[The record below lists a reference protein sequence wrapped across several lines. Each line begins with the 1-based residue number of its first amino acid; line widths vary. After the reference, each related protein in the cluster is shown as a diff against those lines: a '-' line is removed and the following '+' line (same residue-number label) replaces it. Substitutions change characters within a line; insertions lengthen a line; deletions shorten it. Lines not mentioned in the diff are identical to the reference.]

1 MILNTRNSPSVMR
14 GGILL
19 ERDIS
24 LLGYLSTYSLNLVI
38 LACILSPNGFELN
51 EQDYTNSKNYDLEF
65 KAWDKL
71 ISLWKGWFSP
81 ADLMG
86 LSVILRARRTTD
98 TTVLIECHK
107 KFKATRYEQPI
118 DILLCMSFT
127 LGDNLLTGLSGLMT
141 QKFCEI
147 TQMDNKMICKMFSN
161 EHPDIYV
168 LHLINIVRK
177 AMNGFV
183 DEKKSPQEYIINYKE
198 VNEIIY
204 CIINCKQIYTINSNT
219 MLNLFEVLE
228 YGLMRKLIFA
238 SIRKQLIKIIPQ
250 LITDS
255 KYFIKKIHNHLEY
268 VSGVRLMKL
277 LIKNTELLYLV
288 KFNDPYLNRICM
300 DSEVRIDLER
310 FLRYSSHHMR
320 DNVFFIQDYNE
331 NNLYETSL
339 FSAINGIHDMSK
351 GEQRQ
356 MLIRF
361 FGFDNIDVLFEA
373 NPEFLSRAILALQKS
388 DEIEQ
393 KEIDS
398 IVDVFLHK
406 CIDQLHSIGIYYVGL
421 DTIISAISIAKNNKS
436 KWFLLEVCN
445 VLQRKIIN
453 THPRLFWN
461 IVFLYPKYIADL
473 IEIMPEIFT
482 GIRLEIYEAHIFEK
496 TVHYAC
502 FGKMI
507 DYIRVFKCLYQL
519 NYDGGENKEI
529 LPRGLMLLERTIK
542 QFGKFNEFRF
552 CELTIDQIEDL
563 IWYSNVTINEPM
575 AEQIKSDLKRYIED
589 HKYMKNSVSELLNL

>member
-1 MILNTRNSPSVMR
+1 M
-14 GGILL
+14 
-19 ERDIS
+19 
-24 LLGYLSTYSLNLVI
+24 
-38 LACILSPNGFELN
+38 
-51 EQDYTNSKNYDLEF
+51 
-65 KAWDKL
+65 
-71 ISLWKGWFSP
+71 
-81 ADLMG
+81 
-86 LSVILRARRTTD
+86 
-98 TTVLIECHK
+98 
-107 KFKATRYEQPI
+107 
-118 DILLCMSFT
+118 
-127 LGDNLLTGLSGLMT
+127 
-141 QKFCEI
+141 
-147 TQMDNKMICKMFSN
+147 
-161 EHPDIYV
+161 
-168 LHLINIVRK
+168 
-177 AMNGFV
+177 
-183 DEKKSPQEYIINYKE
+183 
-198 VNEIIY
+198 
-204 CIINCKQIYTINSNT
+204 
-219 MLNLFEVLE
+219 
-228 YGLMRKLIFA
+228 
-238 SIRKQLIKIIPQ
+238 
-250 LITDS
+250 
-255 KYFIKKIHNHLEY
+255 
-268 VSGVRLMKL
+268 
-277 LIKNTELLYLV
+277 
-288 KFNDPYLNRICM
+288 
-300 DSEVRIDLER
+300 
-310 FLRYSSHHMR
+310 
-320 DNVFFIQDYNE
+320 
-331 NNLYETSL
+331 
-339 FSAINGIHDMSK
+339 
-351 GEQRQ
+351 
-356 MLIRF
+356 
-361 FGFDNIDVLFEA
+361 
-373 NPEFLSRAILALQKS
+373 QKS